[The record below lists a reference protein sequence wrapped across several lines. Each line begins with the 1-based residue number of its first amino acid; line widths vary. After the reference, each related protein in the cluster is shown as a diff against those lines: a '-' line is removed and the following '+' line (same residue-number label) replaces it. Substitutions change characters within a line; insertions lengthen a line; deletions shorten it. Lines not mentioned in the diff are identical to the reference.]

1 MVLELKNNKD
11 LQGLL
16 EETLE
21 VLSDFKLNNK
31 QTFTKRI
38 NLTRVIEDLEILYD
52 DVKYK
57 DLNEETEYE
66 KGYSN
71 GFDDGYQSGCEQTS
85 YSYSD

>member
-31 QTFTKRI
+31 QTFTKKI
-38 NLTRVIEDLEILYD
+38 NLTRVIEDLEVLYD

-57 DLNEETEYE
+57 DLNEKTEYE
-66 KGYSN
+66 KGYSK
-71 GFDDGYQSGCEQTS
+71 GYDEGYESGCEQTS
-85 YSYSD
+85 YRNS